1 MDHAETTVRSDLTVA
16 GRRVDITPDVGR
28 RVGTSA
34 DDGAP
39 RHPHAGLALAL
50 LASVQLVIV
59 LDAAIVNV
67 ALPTIK
73 TALGF
78 SEGSLQWVVNA
89 YTLVFGG
96 FLLLGGRLADRLGR
110 RAVFMAGMTLFTVAS
125 FLGGMSQSSSWLVA
139 ARGLQGLGA
148 AIVAPATLS
157 IITTTF
163 REGRERNRAMGVFG
177 AVAGSGGAIGVLLG
191 GLLTQYAG
199 WQWVLFVNV
208 PIGAAVV
215 VLAPRLLAE
224 SKSGESG
231 GFDIAGA
238 VTVTAGLIALVYGF
252 VNAARDGWS
261 DPVTLLSFGL
271 SAALLATFLV
281 IEVRS
286 RFPLVPL
293 GVFRR
298 RNLTGANVVGLLV
311 GASLFAM
318 FFFISLYLQQ
328 VLGYSALKT
337 GLSYLPL
344 SAGIIVSAGMASKL
358 VTRLGVTPVIVPGL
372 VLTAI
377 GLILFARIQPDGS
390 YVGDVLAPSVIVA
403 FGLGF
408 SFVPLVIAATAGT
421 TGKDAGLAS
430 GLINTSQ
437 QVGGALGLAVLSTLA
452 TTRTKSSLSVLGHAP
467 GPADMAAAQVDGF
480 RLAFAV
486 GAGFAL
492 IGAVLAL
499 VLLRVPREDAIAAAA
514 QQGG

>member
-125 FLGGMSQSSSWLVA
+125 FLGGMSQSSSWPVA

-377 GLILFARIQPDGS
+377 GLILFARIHPDGS
-390 YVGDVLAPSVIVA
+390 MW
-403 FGLGF
+403 
-408 SFVPLVIAATAGT
+408 ATCWH
-421 TGKDAGLAS
+421 
-430 GLINTSQ
+430 
-437 QVGGALGLAVLSTLA
+437 
-452 TTRTKSSLSVLGHAP
+452 R
-467 GPADMAAAQVDGF
+467 
-480 RLAFAV
+480 R
-486 GAGFAL
+486 
-492 IGAVLAL
+492 
-499 VLLRVPREDAIAAAA
+499 
-514 QQGG
+514 